1 MRSAKTSCLWVLESI
16 YCMLKSA
23 LLSYIQMRKYL
34 ETDDFKFNPYD
45 PCVANN
51 IIEGEPLTLLLYIDD
66 AKSIH
71 KDKDVVDRFEK

>member
-1 MRSAKTSCLWVLESI
+1 
-16 YCMLKSA
+16 
-23 LLSYIQMRKYL
+23 MRKYL